1 MNRAFLDSRFSILDP
16 KMSIGDKRIYLAS
29 RSPRRREL
37 LKQIGVPFELLLLR
51 EDLRRG
57 ADVDETPLPDESPG
71 VYVLRLAGAKVKVA
85 VRQIAYRGLPQ
96 KPVLAAD
103 TTVVFDDRIIGK
115 PENAEHAARMLRAL
129 SGREHQVLTAVALAL
144 REQVETQIS
153 VSSVWFNEL
162 TDTDIRRY
170 VESGDMRGMQSGFID
185 IGGELAAFLHV
196 ADIRSGRENGD
207 SARPIERLLS
217 EGQNLL
223 VQVVKDPIGT
233 KGARLS
239 TQISIAGRFL
249 VYLPQESHIGISQRI
264 EDEEERAHLREQL
277 RQFLPPGEKGGV
289 ILAPR
294 A

>member
-1 MNRAFLDSRFSILDP
+1 
-16 KMSIGDKRIYLAS
+16 MSIGDKRIYLAS

-71 VYVLRLAGAKVKVA
+71 VYVLRIAGAKVNVA

-115 PENAEHAARMLRAL
+115 PENAEDAARMLRAL

-170 VESGDMRGMQSGFID
+170 VET
-185 IGGELAAFLHV
+185 GEPLGKAGAYAIQGRAGAFV
-196 ADIRSGRENGD
+196 TR
-207 SARPIERLLS
+207 
-217 EGQNLL
+217 
-223 VQVVKDPIGT
+223 
-233 KGARLS
+233 
-239 TQISIAGRFL
+239 IAGSYSGIVGLPL
-249 VYLPQESHIGISQRI
+249 VETAELLKKFDIP
-264 EDEEERAHLREQL
+264 LW
-277 RQFLPPGEKGGV
+277 
-289 ILAPR
+289 
-294 A
+294 

>member
-1 MNRAFLDSRFSILDP
+1 
-16 KMSIGDKRIYLAS
+16 MSVGDKRIYLAS

-71 VYVLRLAGAKVKVA
+71 VYVLRMAGAKVKMA

-115 PENAEHAARMLRAL
+115 PENEEHAARILRAL

-153 VSSVWFNEL
+153 VSNVWFHEL
-162 TDTDIRRY
+162 TDADIRRY
-170 VESGDMRGMQSGFID
+170 VAT
-185 IGGELAAFLHV
+185 GEPLGKAGAYAIQGRAGAFV
-196 ADIRSGRENGD
+196 TR
-207 SARPIERLLS
+207 
-217 EGQNLL
+217 
-223 VQVVKDPIGT
+223 
-233 KGARLS
+233 
-239 TQISIAGRFL
+239 IAGSYSGIMGLPL
-249 VYLPQESHIGISQRI
+249 VETAELLKKFDIP
-264 EDEEERAHLREQL
+264 LW
-277 RQFLPPGEKGGV
+277 
-289 ILAPR
+289 
-294 A
+294 